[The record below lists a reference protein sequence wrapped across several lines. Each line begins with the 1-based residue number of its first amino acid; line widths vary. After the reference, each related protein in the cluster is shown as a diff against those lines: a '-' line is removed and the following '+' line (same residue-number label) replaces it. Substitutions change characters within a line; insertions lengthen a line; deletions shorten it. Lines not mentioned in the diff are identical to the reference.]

1 MQPVH
6 AGSNVAPASVA
17 LPASEA
23 SRPLATCA
31 DANNTPAVVP
41 AMLRRIPRRALYAIP
56 AILVLGGLIAWF
68 NGVGSADAAES
79 ALVAKVTEG
88 PFQVSVTTTGELRA
102 RKFIQVTGPAN
113 AQAANVYQT
122 RIASIVPEGQLVKE
136 GDVIAELDKSPAATR
151 LNDVSLN
158 LQKAQAQHTSA
169 MLDSALNLAQARED
183 VKTAEYFLEEKRL
196 AKEQAQYEAPT
207 IKRQAEI
214 DYEKAQR
221 GFERSKAS
229 YKTKLK
235 QAVAKMAEVTAE
247 RDRHQ
252 NQVNTIQQVMASF
265 TVKAPSPGM
274 VIYVREWNGKK
285 KGVGSQWSPW
295 DPSVATLPDLGQM
308 ESFTYVNEVDVRK
321 IGVGQKVSITLDADQ
336 TKKLAGV
343 VTAVANVGEQRPNQD
358 SKVFEVKINL
368 ESADTTLRPGMTTAN
383 AIETASLAKV
393 LSVPLEAVTGDSG
406 RSFVWK
412 KDGRKVVKQEIE
424 TGMMNDDAVVVARGL
439 AAGDEV
445 LLGAP
450 PESEKLAVVMLD
462 PPPAGSKPPEK
473 SDPKADEPKSVPVPV
488 APATKAAAPSP
499 GGTQASAPATKSIAS
514 TPR

>member
-1 MQPVH
+1 
-6 AGSNVAPASVA
+6 
-17 LPASEA
+17 
-23 SRPLATCA
+23 
-31 DANNTPAVVP
+31 
-41 AMLRRIPRRALYAIP
+41 MLRRLPRRALYAIP
-56 AILVLGGLIAWF
+56 AILVLGGIIAWYSA
-68 NGVGSADAAES
+68 GSADAAES
-79 ALVAKVTEG
+79 ELVAKVQEG
-88 PFQVSVTTTGELRA
+88 PFTVSVTTTGELRA

-169 MLDSALNLAQARED
+169 MLDSALNLATAREEIR
-183 VKTAEYFLEEKRL
+183 TAEYLLEEKRL

-207 IKRQAEI
+207 IRRQAEI
-214 DYEKAQR
+214 DYEKATRGLQR
-221 GFERSKAS
+221 AKDA

-265 TVKAPSPGM
+265 TVRAPSPGM

-295 DPSVATLPDLGQM
+295 DPGVATLPDLAQM

-321 IGVGQKVSITLDADQ
+321 IAVGQKVSITLDADP
-336 TKKLAGV
+336 TKKLGGV

-368 ESADTTLRPGMTTAN
+368 ETADTTLRPGMTTAN
-383 AIETASLAKV
+383 AIETSRVDKV
-393 LSVPLEAVTGDSG
+393 LWVPLEAVSGDSG

-412 KDGRKVVKQEIE
+412 KDGRRVVRQQIE
-424 TGMMNDDAVVVARGL
+424 TGLMNDDAVVVARGL
-439 AAGDEV
+439 AKDDQV
-445 LLGAP
+445 LLTEPADAA
-450 PESEKLAVVMLD
+450 KLEVVMLD
-462 PPPAGSKPPEK
+462 PPPASL
-473 SDPKADEPKSVPVPV
+473 DPKKIEPKTDAPQSVPVPA
-488 APATKAAAPSP
+488 APNAPSVTKADTAKKSPTSASAAPS
-499 GGTQASAPATKSIAS
+499 KSVAA